1 MRLTP
6 SSPSKPPP
14 PQGAGC
20 AGSPQP
26 RPRRRRQAR
35 VKCRHFNG
43 SRSPAR
49 PQEQRTGGEIQ
60 PGEGLGGTRPPRGL
74 TPAAGC
80 RGRAATL
87 RTPKLALGTEGPA
100 PVCVWGRAS
109 QQQQHL
115 VQCHLSPR
123 TGATGDA
130 TQPRSPPGAREGPG
144 CHRGSPAPFSAKTR
158 AGQAGGVGRRH
169 PHSEEEARR
178 GGDGEAG
185 GTPSTGIPPPGWG
198 GSSRDF
204 GTAPGGG
211 TTEQRPL
218 CCRAPRRRRSCP
230 AGRSPSHRPASA
242 APAERAAEGPWA
254 GQGAGPPPAEP
265 PGVPWLRGGQHLPGR
280 SRTWRWRR
288 GSARCR
294 GRRRSRA
301 GCSRGCAPG
310 TRLGFSMRDGA
321 SCHPAHPTATP
332 CPPPSHL
339 PARC

>member
-1 MRLTP
+1 MGLTP
-6 SSPSKPPP
+6 SGPSKPPP
-14 PQGAGC
+14 GAGR

-49 PQEQRTGGEIQ
+49 PQEQRTGGEIR
-60 PGEGLGGTRPPRGL
+60 PGEGLGGTRPPQGL

-87 RTPKLALGTEGPA
+87 RAPKLALGTEGPA
-100 PVCVWGRAS
+100 PVCAWGRAS

-115 VQCHLSPR
+115 VQCHLAPR

-130 TQPRSPPGAREGPG
+130 TQPPGAREGPG
-144 CHRGSPAPFSAKTR
+144 RHRGPPAPFSANTR

-185 GTPSTGIPPPGWG
+185 GTPSTGIPPPGG
-198 GSSRDF
+198 GSSQDF

-211 TTEQRPL
+211 TAEQRPL

-254 GQGAGPPPAEP
+254 GRGAGAP
-265 PGVPWLRGGQHLPGR
+265 PG
-280 SRTWRWRR
+280 
-288 GSARCR
+288 
-294 GRRRSRA
+294 
-301 GCSRGCAPG
+301 
-310 TRLGFSMRDGA
+310 
-321 SCHPAHPTATP
+321 
-332 CPPPSHL
+332 
-339 PARC
+339 